1 MSRYVFGEWHF
12 NLDYLPGQIGYMMAL
27 FFLNLPEPSW
37 SQTVLR
43 LRQFDYLGSLCLT
56 AGTVCTLLV
65 TASGDTFL
73 PWIADHVV
81 GLSISGL
88 ACLTAFF
95 CIEPLVPDPLLPPS
109 LFHNHAL
116 FITVVAAFFYGANL
130 VGTMYYVPHFFK
142 VAFQDNA
149 MKAGV
154 STQPFMMGLGVGI
167 VLSLFVTSRY
177 QHTSVKTARIGAA
190 FLALASGL
198 MVRWGADTSREETI
212 FVLVILGVSQG
223 AVMISLLR
231 TAQVSVKRLAVG
243 RTTRL
248 FMFVQALGYAFGVA
262 CFAALSMHDA
272 CPSVAASVLG
282 KNETLPT
289 MESTDKVYG
298 VLRRLVLDEMVSRMR
313 NGWWLMF
320 ACALAV
326 LVLSFLVDQSQIQEE
341 VDSHR
346 VDDEE
351 EGLLDEKGV

>member
-1 MSRYVFGEWHF
+1 
-12 NLDYLPGQIGYMMAL
+12 MAL
-27 FFLNLPEPSW
+27 LYMDLPEPTLP
-37 SQTVLR
+37 QTLLHIR
-43 LRQFDYLGSLCLT
+43 EFDYLGSLCLT
-56 AGTVCTLLV
+56 SGTVCVLLATTSGGTL
-65 TASGDTFL
+65 L

-95 CIEPLVPDPLLPPS
+95 CIEPLVSDPLLPPS

-116 FITVVAAFFYGANL
+116 LTTVVAAFFYGANL

-142 VAFQDNA
+142 ATLQGNA
-149 MKAGV
+149 MISGFRSHV
-154 STQPFMMGLGVGI
+154 MMLGMGVGI
-167 VLSLFVTSRY
+167 AASLFITSRY

-198 MVRWGADTSREETI
+198 MVRWGADTSRQETI
-212 FVLVILGVSQG
+212 VVLTVLGEGQG

-231 TAQVSVKRLAVG
+231 MAQASVKRAVVG

-262 CFAALSMHDA
+262 CFAALSMHDL

-298 VLRRLVLDEMVSRMR
+298 VIRRLVLDEMLARMR

-320 ACALAV
+320 ACALVV

-341 VDSHR
+341 VESQKF
-346 VDDEE
+346 DDEE
-351 EGLLDEKGV
+351 EGLLDEKAV